1 MSTLIVFFLCVLLS
15 AFFAGAEMAFVSA
28 NKLKIRQLADSGDP
42 AARLVVALYE
52 NPQRFLTAL
61 LIGNSIV
68 NVTATSIFTYE
79 AQRFFGL
86 TNEWLVL
93 AVIAP
98 LLLIFGETVPKD
110 YCRIRSQSFL
120 LSYSGVLT
128 QMARFFHYPVRVI
141 LGIVDFFLS
150 PLSAHKQ
157 KNIFVSE
164 EEFRSVIQESVKSGV
179 ISGPEKHLIDTIL
192 DFEKITVRDVMT
204 PLARVPRVGITDSL
218 AAAKEAARQTRAK
231 MLLVYEEI
239 PAIVVGMIYVFD
251 LLFEPDESGGIKKFL
266 RSPVFIPQ
274 TASIEK
280 AFLTLQNRHQS
291 FAVITDSA
299 KDVCGIV
306 PIENLLV
313 V

>member
-1 MSTLIVFFLCVLLS
+1 MSTLIVFVLCFLLS
-15 AFFAGAEMAFVSA
+15 AFFSGSEMAFVSA

-42 AARLVVALYE
+42 AARLVMRLYE
-52 NPQRFLTAL
+52 HPQRFLTAL
-61 LIGNSIV
+61 LIGNNIV
-68 NVTATSIFTYE
+68 NVTATTIFTYE
-79 AQRFFGL
+79 VERYFGL

-128 QMARFFHYPVRVI
+128 QMARLFYYPVRII
-141 LGIVDFFLS
+141 LGLVDFFLS
-150 PLSAHKQ
+150 PWRGRKQ

-204 PLARVPRVGITDSL
+204 PLSRVPMVSITDTIGK
-218 AAAKEAARQTRAK
+218 AREAARQSHSK
-231 MLLVYEEI
+231 LLLIYEEI

-251 LLFEPDESGGIKKFL
+251 LLFEEDESGGLKKFL
-266 RSPVFIPQ
+266 RSPVFIPFG
-274 TASIEK
+274 TSIER
-280 AFLTLQNRHQS
+280 AFLTLQDKHQS
-291 FAVITDSA
+291 FAVVTDN
-299 KDVCGIV
+299 VREVVGIV
-306 PIENLLV
+306 PIEKLLV

>member
-1 MSTLIVFFLCVLLS
+1 MSTLIVFLLCFVLS

-42 AARLVVALYE
+42 AARLVLILYE
-52 NPQRFLTAL
+52 HPQRFLTAL
-61 LIGNSIV
+61 LIGNNVV
-68 NVTATSIFTYE
+68 NVSATSIFTYE
-79 AQRFFGL
+79 IQRFFGL

-93 AVIAP
+93 GVIAP

-128 QMARFFHYPVRVI
+128 QMAHFFYFPVRMI
-141 LGIVDFFLS
+141 LGIVDFCLS
-150 PLSAHKQ
+150 PLSAHKK
-157 KNIFVSE
+157 KNLFVSE

-192 DFEKITVRDVMT
+192 DFEKIAVRDVMT
-204 PLARVPRVGITDSL
+204 PVSRVPMISITSTVG
-218 AAAKEAARQTRAK
+218 AAKEAVRQMRSK

-251 LLFEPDESGGIKKFL
+251 LLFEADETQGLKIFL
-266 RSPVFIPQ
+266 RSPVFVPHG
-274 TASIEK
+274 TSIET

-299 KDVCGIV
+299 KEVTGVV